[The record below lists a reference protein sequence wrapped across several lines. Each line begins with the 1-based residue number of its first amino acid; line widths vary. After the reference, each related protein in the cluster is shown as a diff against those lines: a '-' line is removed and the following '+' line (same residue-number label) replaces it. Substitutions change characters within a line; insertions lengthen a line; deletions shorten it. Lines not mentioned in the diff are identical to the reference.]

1 MTMDVIS
8 IDRAG
13 LPDALLD
20 LAKSQSRVQHTR
32 DDAYFTE
39 LLGQAIDD
47 VERAG
52 NTTLFERVI
61 VLGVEDVTP
70 PWWLT
75 RCATWNTEAQHL
87 ALPFN
92 NVTQLVVL
100 ASDGIT
106 DVSSEYDYTQTDL
119 GGVGTTLLVLPTT
132 APVAGTIFT
141 FTAGFTDPDK
151 LAPSVR
157 RAILRRCAALYENR
171 EAPLA
176 IDDPTEAG
184 APLLWRP
191 DV

>member
-13 LPDALLD
+13 LPDGLLD

-47 VERAG
+47 IERAA
-52 NTTLFERVI
+52 NTTLFERQVM
-61 VLGVEDVTP
+61 LALEDVILP
-70 PWWLT
+70 VWWVDGT
-75 RCATWNTEAQHL
+75 CAPDGSQRL

-92 NVTQLVVL
+92 NVTALVVL
-100 ASDGIT
+100 AADGIT
-106 DVSSEYDYTQTDL
+106 DLSSEYDFTQTDL
-119 GGVGTTLLVLPTT
+119 GGVGTTLLVLPATT
-132 APVAGTIFT
+132 PEAGTTFS
-141 FTAGFTDPDK
+141 FTAGFTDPAR

-157 RAILRRCAALYENR
+157 RAVLRRCAALYENR

-176 IDDPTEAG
+176 IDDPAEAG
-184 APLLWRP
+184 SALLWRP
-191 DV
+191 DL